1 MDYAGLIK
9 KLEVPPGYAPP
20 QELVHGDIR
29 ARVLGRDDLDD
40 DVRGINS
47 SIELIQ
53 RTRGGGWPTE
63 AVTAEDNYA
72 DLVWHEVEFRDG
84 YSFSY
89 VVRDADDRYLGCC
102 YLYPVGRRVPLSE
115 ELVKHD
121 VDVSWWVTTDAYEQG
136 YYTKV
141 YDALVRWIDAAFP
154 FTNPYFSNVEIPGMP
169 PRPAPGPGR

>member
-9 KLEVPPGYAPP
+9 KLEVPPGYTPP
-20 QELVHGDIR
+20 RELVHGDIR
-29 ARVLGRDDLDD
+29 ARVLSRDDLDD

-53 RTRGGGWPTE
+53 RTRGGWPTE

-121 VDVSWWVTTDAYEQG
+121 VDASWWVTTDAYEQG
-136 YYTKV
+136 YYPKV

-169 PRPAPGPGR
+169 PRPATGPGR